1 MAMRPV
7 PPILQAIDWQRAP
20 HAQERTMIAS
30 LEVASWPMI
39 RWSAQNIHR
48 LSFVHFESVPERNDT
63 TADLWTG
70 LVGRSVWGGM
80 SAAGMIGLS
89 WQWAQVSPDVF
100 ALLDPMSIDSNL
112 VLLAS
117 DGSRLSPMA
126 SAMVLNTFVS
136 QIEWQQEAAQ
146 SARQQAS
153 RRRIDAVLTQAG
165 HLAS

>member
-1 MAMRPV
+1 
-7 PPILQAIDWQRAP
+7 
-20 HAQERTMIAS
+20 MIAS

-48 LSFVHFESVPERNDT
+48 LSLVHFESVPERND
-63 TADLWTG
+63 ASAELWTG

-80 SAAGMIGLS
+80 SAEGMVGVS
-89 WQWAQVSPDVF
+89 WQWAQLSPGVL
-100 ALLDPMSIDSNL
+100 ALLDPMTIDSNL

-126 SAMVLNTFVS
+126 SAMVLNCVVT
-136 QIEWQQEAAQ
+136 QLNWQNEAAL
-146 SARQQAS
+146 SAEQQAP
-153 RRRIDAVLTQAG
+153 RRRIDAVLTQGG